1 MRKWPLLAAVLFF
14 AALFT
19 GCSGQSGGLPP
30 FSYPMPT
37 DLTLLGSIDIGDVAL
52 HPDLG
57 GVVPV
62 AGGASRRSVR
72 GAMLD
77 LSVFRITVEDD
88 PAYAATP
95 GKTGT
100 FGIASITLRDQIV
113 LRARSS
119 EHSGFVLEWMAADP
133 TVLIGT
139 RQARITIYSTAR
151 SFIARTLRD
160 RFGRRIDPDQIT
172 DGEIRTTILA
182 LTDVLERHP
191 EKIAGGTRLDQVA
204 EVRAA
209 VDAAADALDAA
220 QRGYFAREWTIL
232 VYQGGD
238 NSLSDVLEADI
249 EEMKRAGPPAGTAVI
264 IQNEDRALGTRRML
278 LKAGSTIELGRK
290 SDVNAAD
297 PSVLADF
304 ISWGHRA
311 FPARRIALI
320 IASHG
325 TGWRPASV
333 RSALIS
339 DDTSAAMMDIPVLKT
354 AIGYGITVPGGVRP
368 LAFLGFD
375 ACLMGML
382 EVAAELQGVTKVLA
396 FSQANEPAPGWE
408 YERLFKALSSSAAQT
423 DGIAFGK
430 AVANAYRDA
439 YESPPLAGL
448 YSGTLSVI
456 DMEKLP
462 GLITRF
468 GAWATAIR
476 ADLPL
481 NLAGLKGARDALEN
495 APDNLTG
502 AERYLVQAFEHPDQR
517 DLRDLVANLRTTFPN
532 ANIQA
537 DNMTYYIN
545 TSLPVPVTVR
555 FGTRYRRAT
564 GLSVAFP
571 AEGEYAGYLGPNG
584 KLPYASLALSQATE
598 WDELL
603 AAMNASGYTALV
615 DGRNLF
621 VKLSWSGASDLD
633 LYIGEPDPAAPA
645 DSQRMI
651 WHTPSAGAQTPNGR
665 FGPDSATS
673 GLREESWTA
682 ATKLLPGVYHIAA
695 LNRSGGTAVPS
706 FRISTLATSTTIVGD
721 SLPAGGRF
729 PAARVSASMSAVTIE
744 PILPAP
750 PSDEE

>member
-1 MRKWPLLAAVLFF
+1 MNNWPLLAAVLVL

-30 FSYPMPT
+30 FAYPIPT
-37 DLTLLGSIDIGDVAL
+37 DLTLSGAIDIGDVAI

-62 AGGASRRSVR
+62 DGGASRRSVR

-95 GKTGT
+95 GRTGA

-113 LRARSS
+113 LRARNS

-133 TVLIGT
+133 TVLIGMK
-139 RQARITIYSTAR
+139 QARITIYSTAR

-160 RFGRRIDPDQIT
+160 RFGRRIDPEQIT
-172 DGEIRTTILA
+172 DGEIRSTILA

-220 QRGYFAREWTIL
+220 QRGYFGREWTIL

-278 LKAGSTIELGRK
+278 LKAGSTLELGRK
-290 SDVNAAD
+290 SDENAAD

-311 FPARRIALI
+311 FPARRMALI
-320 IASHG
+320 VASHG

-339 DDTSAAMMDIPVLKT
+339 DDTSAAMMDIPILKT

-368 LAFLGFD
+368 LALLGFD

-382 EVAAELQGVTKVLA
+382 EVAAELQGMTKVLV
-396 FSQANEPAPGWE
+396 FSQANEPAPGWD
-408 YERLFKALSSSAAQT
+408 YERLFKALSASSAQA
-423 DGIAFGK
+423 DGIVLGK
-430 AVANAYRDA
+430 TVANAYKSA
-439 YESPPLAGL
+439 YESGPLEGL

-468 GAWATAIR
+468 SAWAAAIR
-476 ADLPL
+476 SDLPL
-481 NLAGLKGARDALEN
+481 NLAALKGARDALEN
-495 APDNLTG
+495 TPDERTG
-502 AERYLVQAFEHPDQR
+502 SERYLVQAFEHTDQR
-517 DLRDLVANLRTTFPN
+517 DLRDLVANLRSSFPN
-532 ANIQA
+532 ANIPA
-537 DNMTYYIN
+537 DNLTYYIN
-545 TSLPVPVTVR
+545 TAVPVPLAVR
-555 FGTRYRRAT
+555 FGTRYRRAN
-564 GLSVAFP
+564 GLSIALP
-571 AEGEYAGYLGPNG
+571 ADGEYAGYLGPNG
-584 KLPYASLALSQATE
+584 KLPYAGLALSQATE
-598 WDELL
+598 WDELI
-603 AAMNASGYTALV
+603 AAMNASGYTSAV

-621 VKLSWSGASDLD
+621 VKLSWSGSADLD
-633 LYIGEPDPAAPA
+633 LYVGEPDPAAPA
-645 DSQRMI
+645 DPLRMI
-651 WHTPSAGAQTPNGR
+651 WHTPSAGAETPNGR
-665 FGPDSATS
+665 FGPDSVPS
-673 GLREESWTA
+673 GLREEVWSA
-682 ATKLLPGVYHIAA
+682 AGKILPGVYHIAA
-695 LNRSGGTAVPS
+695 YTRSGAATVPA
-706 FRISTLATSTTIVGD
+706 FRIATIATSTTILGD
-721 SLPAGGRF
+721 PTPAGGRF
-729 PAARVSASMSAVTIE
+729 PAARVTVTTSDITIE
-744 PILPAP
+744 PILPEP
-750 PSDEE
+750 PEEE